1 MPALP
6 PSAQLPFADLNGA
19 LKAAGEE
26 TRLRIVAL
34 LSEAELTVSDLTDIL
49 GQSQPRISR
58 HLKLLAE
65 AGLVDRFREGTW
77 AFFRVAE
84 AGPGAALARALLDKL
99 NPADRI
105 VARDRDKLAA
115 VRASRAA
122 AAQKYFREHAAEWDK

>member
-1 MPALP
+1 MASLP

-49 GQSQPRISR
+49 DQSQPRISR
-58 HLKLLAE
+58 HLKLLVE

-77 AFFRVAE
+77 AFFRMCE
-84 AGPGAALARALLDKL
+84 AGPGAALARALTPALD
-99 NPADRI
+99 
-105 VARDRDKLAA
+105 ARG
-115 VRASRAA
+115 V
-122 AAQKYFREHAAEWDK
+122 